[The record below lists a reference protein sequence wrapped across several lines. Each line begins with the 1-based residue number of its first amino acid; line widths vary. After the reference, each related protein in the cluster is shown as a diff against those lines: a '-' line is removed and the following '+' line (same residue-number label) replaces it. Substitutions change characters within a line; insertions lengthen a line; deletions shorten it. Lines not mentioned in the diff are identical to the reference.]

1 MKIYKVPV
9 TFEVFLRERQ
19 LADLDNEVKKS
30 LKTVI
35 ELDGVRE
42 ALDLAEIGEPRE
54 LSSKED
60 REFITAATD
69 AYKTQLMLIANGLI
83 TDPKMSAKQ
92 AQETIE
98 RMF

>member
-30 LKTVI
+30 LETVI
-35 ELDGVRE
+35 KLDGVRE
-42 ALDLAEIGEPRE
+42 ALNLGEVGEPKE

-69 AYKTQLMLIANGLI
+69 AYKTQLMLIADGLI

>member
-30 LKTVI
+30 LETVI

-42 ALDLAEIGEPRE
+42 ALDLGVVGEPKE

-69 AYKTQLMLIANGLI
+69 AYKTQLMLIADGLI

-92 AQETIE
+92 AQEAIE